1 MSGNEILGV
10 KPVMVKNICV
20 GGGSL
25 AVAAGPCVLE
35 SFDGALMIAMEMK
48 KICAEFGFGY
58 IFKASFDKANRTSIR
73 SYRGPGIDLG
83 LSWLKEIGD
92 RLDIPVVTDMH
103 EPWQAERLAEAVDL
117 LQIPAFLCRQTDLLV
132 AASRTGKPLNIKK
145 AQFMAPEDMRSV
157 VGKCAEAGN
166 DQVIL
171 CERGTAF
178 GYHELTVDFRSIPVM
193 RDIGCPVMFDA
204 THSVQKPGGRGDSS
218 GGDRSFVLPLIR
230 AAVAV
235 GIDALFMEVH
245 PDPEN
250 AKCDGP
256 NMVPL
261 CRMREVLRQVSEID
275 GVVRERMGYASLSWA
290 EDRI

>member
-1 MSGNEILGV
+1 MNKGSSQEILEV
-10 KPVMVKNICV
+10 RVRDITV
-20 GGGSL
+20 GGSRL

-35 SFDGALMIAMEMK
+35 SFEGAYSVAEEMK
-48 KICAEFGFGY
+48 KLCGEFGFGY
-58 IFKASFDKANRTSIR
+58 IFKASFDKANRTSIT
-73 SYRGPGIDLG
+73 SYRGPGIEEG
-83 LSWLKEIGD
+83 LDWLKEIRN

-103 EPWQAERLAEAVDL
+103 EPWQAEKLAETVDL
-117 LQIPAFLCRQTDLLV
+117 IQIPAFLCRQTDLLV

-157 VGKCAEAGN
+157 VNKCREAGN
-166 DQVIL
+166 EQIIL

-178 GYHELTVDFRSIPVM
+178 GYHELSVDFRSFPVM
-193 RDIGCPVMFDA
+193 RSLGFPVMFDA
-204 THSVQKPGGRGDSS
+204 THSVQKPGGQGDRS

-245 PDPEN
+245 PDPDS
-250 AKCDGP
+250 AMCDGP

-261 CRMREVLRQVSEID
+261 RCMREVLRQTAEID
-275 GVVRERMGYASLSWA
+275 RIVKEKIGFASLDWA
-290 EDRI
+290 GE